1 MNINKKKYCC
11 IYIPIKK
18 SSFYFDI
25 ILEDKDLQEVLRV
38 LKNDLNINFRIN
50 KYFIDKKYGI
60 LLMDHLEL
68 NNSNKLY
75 ICHFLNLL
83 KFVKNNFSLVNSEN
97 LLELYNNFILNN
109 NINEK

>member
-11 IYIPIKK
+11 LYISLNK

-25 ILEDKDLQEVLRV
+25 ILEDKDLNEVLKV
-38 LKNDLNINFRIN
+38 LKKDLKINFKIS

-60 LLMDHLEL
+60 LFMDNLEL
-68 NNSNKLY
+68 DKSNKLY

-83 KFVKNNFSLVNSEN
+83 KFVKNNFNLVNSEK

-109 NINEK
+109 SINEK